1 MRAENLTRSQR
12 AVLNMLA
19 KKPVLVSDLIVHRT
33 ALDTLVRRK
42 AVLIV
47 AERATI
53 TDLGRAFHAS
63 GHF

>member
-19 KKPVLVSDLIVHRT
+19 KKPVLVSDLIVHQT

-47 AERATI
+47 AERAAI